1 MKAIIM
7 MMIQHMD
14 PATVSYLGNGLL
26 EELLEE
32 GELRDVLAR
41 EAAEHVEQQLQFI
54 GVLPA

>member
-1 MKAIIM
+1 MIITMILVIM
-7 MMIQHMD
+7 MIMISH
-14 PATVSYLGNGLL
+14 SYLGDGFL

-41 EAAEHVEQQLQFI
+41 EASEHVEQQLQFI